1 MELCIESNPLK
12 TANAALLSKGLDKI
26 ADDSRTHPEEPEKAE
41 RLSFGSLHIPPRP
54 QVVTDLMAE
63 QAKAEPDFQRV
74 AKLITA
80 DVGLSAAMIKS
91 VNSAAFGLSR
101 KVASVPQALQLL
113 GLKQVTGIA
122 TALVLRNMSGGGKSA
137 SLERFWDSAEKV
149 ALICASLA
157 KKLHCIASDE
167 AYSYGLFHNCGIP
180 LLMQHFPGYK
190 DALIAANSSE
200 GLSFTACEENRV
212 GTSHV
217 AVGYFLARSW
227 SLPKDLCQA
236 ILRHHEPAVF
246 DLAKS
251 DQHGSLLDLI
261 GIGHLAEHIHHL
273 SQRRGEDIEW
283 GKFEAAVLKNFDIS
297 SGNLQDIIE
306 DILTL

>member
-1 MELCIESNPLK
+1 MELRAESNPLK
-12 TANAALLSKGLDKI
+12 TGNSALLSQGLDGVGDAPI
-26 ADDSRTHPEEPEKAE
+26 RIDETRTIE
-41 RLSFGSLHIPPRP
+41 RSSFGSLHIPPRP
-54 QVVTDLMAE
+54 AVVAALME
-63 QAKAEPDFQRV
+63 EKAKAEPDFHRV

-80 DVGLSAAMIKS
+80 DVGLSAAMIKA

-122 TALVLRNMSGGGKSA
+122 TALMLRNLGGGGASA
-137 SLERFWDSAEKV
+137 SMERYWDSAEKV
-149 ALICASLA
+149 ALISIRVA
-157 KKLHCIASDE
+157 KKLHCMASDE

-190 DALIAANSSE
+190 DALIAANGSE
-200 GLSFTACEENRV
+200 GLSFTACEEAGV
-212 GTSHV
+212 GTSHA

-227 SLPKDLCQA
+227 NLPKEMCQA

-246 DLAKS
+246 DGAKS
-251 DQHGSLLDLI
+251 DQNDHMLDFI

-273 SQRRGEDIEW
+273 SVRTSEDTEWSKFGADVLQHFGISRGNLRDIVEDI
-283 GKFEAAVLKNFDIS
+283 
-297 SGNLQDIIE
+297 QCR
-306 DILTL
+306 